1 MGCGRTTG
9 KQVVAV
15 LCHKPDRIPPGRPP
29 AGGQRAGQ
37 ANSTKASNWRAL
49 LTAMNHNQYDLEI
62 AERAAT
68 VMEETA
74 NAIEAGDHWRPFV

>member
-1 MGCGRTTG
+1 MTPADERGRI
-9 KQVVAV
+9 VEHIREA
-15 LCHKPDRIPPGRPP
+15 
-29 AGGQRAGQ
+29 
-37 ANSTKASNWRAL
+37 ASRVL
-49 LTAMNHNQYDLEI
+49 LTAMQHNQYDLEI

>member
-1 MGCGRTTG
+1 MTPADERNRI
-9 KQVVAV
+9 VA
-15 LCHKPDRIPPGRPP
+15 HIRE
-29 AGGQRAGQ
+29 A
-37 ANSTKASNWRAL
+37 ASRVL
-49 LTAMNHNQYDLEI
+49 LTAMQRNQYDLEI

>member
-1 MGCGRTTG
+1 MTPADERNRI
-9 KQVVAV
+9 VA
-15 LCHKPDRIPPGRPP
+15 HIRE
-29 AGGQRAGQ
+29 A
-37 ANSTKASNWRAL
+37 ASRVL

-74 NAIEAGDHWRPFV
+74 NAIEAGDHWRPFVRPRLCATGSG

>member
-1 MGCGRTTG
+1 MTCRNPEVTAYNQGLFEGRLEERNRI
-9 KQVVAV
+9 VA
-15 LCHKPDRIPPGRPP
+15 HIRE
-29 AGGQRAGQ
+29 A
-37 ANSTKASNWRAL
+37 ASRVL
-49 LTAMNHNQYDLEI
+49 LTAMQHNQYDLEI